1 MNLISKLATIAL
13 VAAVAGQAVAQDLY
27 SSTISLPDQGISVSA
42 WGSGTIAETDE
53 MAFEGSTSIRV
64 SSRNF
69 FQGGI
74 ISFSTPIDL
83 ASAASE
89 SSNMLQLVLQAPD
102 ETFMLGGA
110 GAGAPGGGRAGPG
123 GLGGAGGGGETGT
136 STATPVD
143 IGLSTVRCIITT
155 SDGKKSEVFFDL
167 TSALPDG
174 KGWMRVGV
182 PLVSIRGFSSSNK
195 QITSL
200 AFSGDTIG
208 SFYLGS
214 IHILNDTTPIWGE
227 PNVREVN
234 LAFGDQF
241 VFFASASAGATSLR
255 YTWDFDSSDGVDIDA
270 EGRVVRRTFRVAGD
284 FIVTLTIHDAYGL
297 KESYSTTILV
307 TVNP

>member
-1 MNLISKLATIAL
+1 
-13 VAAVAGQAVAQDLY
+13 
-27 SSTISLPDQGISVSA
+27 
-42 WGSGTIAETDE
+42 

-83 ASAASE
+83 ASATAE

-102 ETFMLGGA
+102 ETVTLGG
-110 GAGAPGGGRAGPG
+110 GAAGGGRGGRG
-123 GLGGAGGGGETGT
+123 GLGGLGGGGGLAGGGEEVA
-136 STATPVD
+136 SSIDA
-143 IGLSTVRCIITT
+143 GLSTVRCIITT

-167 TSALPDG
+167 TSALPDN

-182 PLVSIRGFSSSNK
+182 PLVAIRGFSSSNK

-227 PNVREVN
+227 PNVRELN
-234 LAFGDQF
+234 LAFGDEF

-255 YTWDFDSSDGVDIDA
+255 YTWDFDSSDGVDIDS
-270 EGRVVRRTFRVAGD
+270 EGRVVRRTFRVSGD

-297 KESYSTTILV
+297 KEPYSTIILV